1 MGIYAADVARGVNG
15 ACSADRH
22 IALGI
27 QGVTFG
33 GCRQGARSGDVELG
47 ALVGDVFDRNAVAV
61 FVGNR
66 IVALVVHVELAA
78 GSDAS
83 AVITIERHIVGT
95 VPGPRAAVTGRGTGV
110 IGGAADLD
118 PLSCKRNA
126 RHEQRAHGKCA
137 GQAANDTAGHA
148 TPAATGENGAL
159 AHGGLGVMESCGAIS
174 VARGGRK
181 RGHGRSYLSRGLVR
195 SPLSVWA
202 IGQSC

>member
-1 MGIYAADVARGVNG
+1 M
-15 ACSADRH
+15 
-22 IALGI
+22 
-27 QGVTFG
+27 QGVAFG

-47 ALVGDVFDRNAVAV
+47 ALIGTVHNGNAVA
-61 FVGNR
+61 FVIGNR
-66 IVALVVHVELAA
+66 IVALVAHVELAA
-78 GSDAS
+78 GSDAF
-83 AVITIERHIVGT
+83 AVITIERHVVGA
-95 VPGPRAAVTGRGTGV
+95 VPSPRAAVASCGAGGIGV
-110 IGGAADLD
+110 AVDLD
-118 PLSCKRNA
+118 PLCRKRDA

-137 GQAANDTAGHA
+137 GQAANNAAGHA

>member
-1 MGIYAADVARGVNG
+1 MHAADVARSVDS

-27 QGVTFG
+27 QGVAFCC
-33 GCRQGARSGDVELG
+33 CRQGARTGDVELG
-47 ALVGDVFDRNAVAV
+47 ALAGDVLDGNAVAAL
-61 FVGNR
+61 VGNR
-66 IVALVVHVELAA
+66 IGALVAHIELAA

-83 AVITIERHIVGT
+83 AVITIERHVVGA
-95 VPGPRAAVTGRGTGV
+95 VPGPRAAVASCGAGG
-110 IGGAADLD
+110 IGAAVDRD
-118 PLSCKRNA
+118 PLCRKRDA

-137 GQAANDTAGHA
+137 GQAANNAAGYA
-148 TPAATGENGAL
+148 APAATGENGAL
-159 AHGGLGVMESCGAIS
+159 AHGGLGVMESCSAIGA
-174 VARGGRK
+174 ARGGRE